1 MPLGADLLSK
11 FRKDKT
17 KEGVAQRPVADVR
30 DKYNFSG
37 FATLILYTIF
47 LHVRLKI
54 IVVSICNIFFF
65 LFQMKFTKSCLK
77 ISWER
82 KLHYMILFQGN
93 GRYRTILS
101 FLPFFSFFSPFLSL
115 VLFEKGKKRENSL
128 IFYIP
133 SANLK

>member
-54 IVVSICNIFFF
+54 IVVSICNIFFSISNEIYKVMLENF
-65 LFQMKFTKSCLK
+65 LRKK
-77 ISWER
+77 IALYDFISR
-82 KLHYMILFQGN
+82 
-93 GRYRTILS
+93 
-101 FLPFFSFFSPFLSL
+101 
-115 VLFEKGKKRENSL
+115 
-128 IFYIP
+128 
-133 SANLK
+133 

>member
-37 FATLILYTIF
+37 FATSILYTIF

-54 IVVSICNIFFF
+54 IVVSICNIFF
-65 LFQMKFTKSCLK
+65 S
-77 ISWER
+77 ISNEIY
-82 KLHYMILFQGN
+82 KVMLE
-93 GRYRTILS
+93 S
-101 FLPFFSFFSPFLSL
+101 FLS
-115 VLFEKGKKRENSL
+115 KKIALYDFISR
-128 IFYIP
+128 
-133 SANLK
+133 

>member
-65 LFQMKFTKSCLK
+65 YFK
-77 ISWER
+77 
-82 KLHYMILFQGN
+82 
-93 GRYRTILS
+93 
-101 FLPFFSFFSPFLSL
+101 
-115 VLFEKGKKRENSL
+115 
-128 IFYIP
+128 
-133 SANLK
+133 

>member
-54 IVVSICNIFFF
+54 IVVSICNIFF
-65 LFQMKFTKSCLK
+65 S
-77 ISWER
+77 ISNEIY
-82 KLHYMILFQGN
+82 KVMLE
-93 GRYRTILS
+93 S
-101 FLPFFSFFSPFLSL
+101 FLR
-115 VLFEKGKKRENSL
+115 KKIALYDFISR
-128 IFYIP
+128 
-133 SANLK
+133 